1 MRPEAGPLG
10 PAYGYLST
18 HGLSLTHIRVQS
30 IPTYHSGA
38 AKGERDGVLRI
49 GGRGVVRHYSASLS
63 GVSTRT
69 SGKER
74 AQRESIRAHGF

>member
-1 MRPEAGPLG
+1 M
-10 PAYGYLST
+10 
-18 HGLSLTHIRVQS
+18 
-30 IPTYHSGA
+30 SGQGV
-38 AKGERDGVLRI
+38 KLRGDRRGVGGVREGVLRI
-49 GGRGVVRHYSASLS
+49 GGRGVGRHYLASLS

>member
-18 HGLSLTHIRVQS
+18 HGLSLTHTRMQS

-38 AKGERDGVLRI
+38 AKGE
-49 GGRGVVRHYSASLS
+49 
-63 GVSTRT
+63 
-69 SGKER
+69 GKER
-74 AQRESIRAHGF
+74 AQRESIRALTLNVQMA